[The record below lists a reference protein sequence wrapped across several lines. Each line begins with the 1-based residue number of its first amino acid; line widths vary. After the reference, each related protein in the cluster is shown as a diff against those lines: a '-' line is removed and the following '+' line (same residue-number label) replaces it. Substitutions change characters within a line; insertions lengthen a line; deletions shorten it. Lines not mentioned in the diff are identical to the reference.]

1 LEHPISRTRATPSKE
16 IHPLFRAPLEDDN
29 TTHFSV
35 LDAQG
40 MAVSVTLTLSSSFGS
55 KLIAKE
61 AGVILNNS
69 VASFSI
75 AGDNLP
81 TGGRRTVSSMAPTLV
96 FANEELRLVLGTPG
110 GDTIP
115 NTLTQVLRNIVDYG
129 MTLDA
134 AVDAPRIHHGFI
146 PDQIRL
152 EQGRALPANT
162 VRELERLGHQIAA
175 KRTRIGD
182 ANSILIDGRAAYAYA
197 DPREGGLA
205 LAAKPRAVRGE

>member
-1 LEHPISRTRATPSKE
+1 
-16 IHPLFRAPLEDDN
+16 
-29 TTHFSV
+29 
-35 LDAQG
+35 
-40 MAVSVTLTLSSSFGS
+40 MAVSVTLTLSASFGS
-55 KLIAKE
+55 KLIADE

-96 FANEELRLVLGTPG
+96 FANEKLALVLGTPG

-152 EQGRALPANT
+152 ERDRPLPPNT
-162 VRELERLGHQIAA
+162 VRELERLGHRIAA
-175 KRTRIGD
+175 IRTRIGD
-182 ANSILIDGRAAYAYA
+182 ANSILIDGATAYAYA

-205 LAAKPRAVRGE
+205 LAAKPRAAPAAPPR